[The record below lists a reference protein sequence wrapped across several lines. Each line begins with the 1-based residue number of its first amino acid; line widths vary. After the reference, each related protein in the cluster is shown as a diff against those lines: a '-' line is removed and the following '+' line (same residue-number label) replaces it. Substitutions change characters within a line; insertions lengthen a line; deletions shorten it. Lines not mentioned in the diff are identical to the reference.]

1 MFNGQDD
8 RNRKQTI
15 RANGATPAERY
26 LQKLCENVFLRFW
39 SFPGVYRDQGK
50 TGVRGNGKEVCDLL
64 VVFENH
70 VIIFSD
76 KSCVFPDSGDIEQDW
91 ARWYRRGIVASAKQV
106 WGAERLIRENPKRL
120 FLDRAYGTASPFSR
134 PARIRG
140 GSGRAVV
147 AHNSAIRSR

>member
-1 MFNGQDD
+1 MPWRSLGAIWKLSRR
-8 RNRKQTI
+8 RNWIQTS

-26 LQKLCENVFLRFW
+26 LQKLCDNVLPRFW

-91 ARWYRRGIVASAKQV
+91 ARWYRRTIFALSNAVREQ
-106 WGAERLIRENPKRL
+106 ERWIRENPK
-120 FLDRAYGTASPFSR
+120 
-134 PARIRG
+134 
-140 GSGRAVV
+140 
-147 AHNSAIRSR
+147 